1 MSQHHNLELLSYDER
16 IILAIK
22 AIERDPKLSDRRA
35 ATMFEVKRRTLRD
48 RRDGKLSRR
57 DIHPNSSNLKKLEEE
72 AIARYIR
79 RLEARGFAPT
89 LAYVGDMANQLL
101 AARGGGQIGTN

>member
-1 MSQHHNLELLSYDER
+1 MSQHYNLELLLYDER

-79 RLEARGFAPT
+79 RLEAQGFAPT
-89 LAYVGDMANQLL
+89 LAYVGDIAN
-101 AARGGGQIGTN
+101 